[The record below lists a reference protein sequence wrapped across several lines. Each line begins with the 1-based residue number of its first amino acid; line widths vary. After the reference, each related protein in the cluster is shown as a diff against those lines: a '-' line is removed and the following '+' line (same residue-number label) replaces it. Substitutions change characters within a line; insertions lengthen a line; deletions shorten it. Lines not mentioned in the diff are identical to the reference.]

1 MNGLKI
7 TCMKKTRMG
16 IEIMNNKQ
24 LFIYGNMGK
33 IATPGWMKQDNSFD
47 KVCDIQRTLLSMYSS
62 KDKKEKVM
70 SKIITGLTQIEM
82 KFIM

>member
-1 MNGLKI
+1 MHE
-7 TCMKKTRMG
+7 KTRMG

-24 LFIYGNMGK
+24 LFILETWKNSN
-33 IATPGWMKQDNSFD
+33 PGWMKQDNSFD

-82 KFIM
+82 KS